1 MAAVIE
7 VRKDPLR
14 LVWEVRNTLRPDE
27 WVAIAEEDLDTM
39 AYASLEIKRF
49 LAFQAATWLR

>member
-1 MAAVIE
+1 MIE

-27 WVAIAEEDLDTM
+27 WVAIADSDWDTM
-39 AYASLEIKRF
+39 AFASLEIKRF
-49 LAFQAATWLR
+49 LAFQEATWLR